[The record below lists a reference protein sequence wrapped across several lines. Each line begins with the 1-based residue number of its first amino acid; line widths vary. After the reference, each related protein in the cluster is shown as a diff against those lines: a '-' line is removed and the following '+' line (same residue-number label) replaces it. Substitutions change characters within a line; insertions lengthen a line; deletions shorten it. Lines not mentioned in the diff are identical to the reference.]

1 MQEDTPE
8 STTHPATLPAEVLLE
23 DCDIRRSR
31 ASGPGGQHRNKVE
44 TAIEITHRPSGIQG
58 MAVERRSQEANRRMA
73 VDRLRMNLAIHVRT
87 VKSDFVEP
95 SDLWA
100 SRCKNNKISCNDK
113 HKDFPAMM
121 AEALNAADAK
131 SYDVKRAAAALG
143 CSTSQLVRFIAKVP
157 EALELLN
164 SERESLGLKK
174 LKS

>member
-1 MQEDTPE
+1 MHGDSPE
-8 STTHPATLPAEVLLE
+8 SMTHPATLPAEVLLE

-31 ASGPGGQHRNKVE
+31 ASGPGGQHRNRVE
-44 TAIEITHRPSGIQG
+44 TAIEITHRASGIQG
-58 MAVERRSQEANRRMA
+58 AAVERRSQEANRRVA
-73 VDRLRMNLAIHVRT
+73 VDRLRMNLAIHIRT
-87 VKSDFVEP
+87 VNSEFVEP
-95 SDLWA
+95 SDLWV
-100 SRCKNNKISCNDK
+100 SRCRNSKINCSEK

-157 EALELLN
+157 EALESLN
-164 SERESLGLKK
+164 SKRESLGLKK